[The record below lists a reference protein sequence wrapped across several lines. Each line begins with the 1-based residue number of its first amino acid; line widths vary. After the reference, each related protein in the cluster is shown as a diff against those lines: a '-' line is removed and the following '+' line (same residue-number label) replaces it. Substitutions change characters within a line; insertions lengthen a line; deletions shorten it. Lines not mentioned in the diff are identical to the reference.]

1 MAGLGIQAGKGM
13 TMLNAIK
20 AAIAKLAR
28 KPANKTRHVLE
39 FIPHKK
45 HYRVT
50 YWASHATISYYG
62 ENGRKLTSRRV
73 ANGDVFRLIKQAR
86 ACGYGRA

>member
-1 MAGLGIQAGKGM
+1 MV
-13 TMLNAIK
+13 NAIK

-28 KPANKTRHVLE
+28 KPALPAIKPLQSR
-39 FIPHKK
+39 K

-86 ACGYGRA
+86 AYGYGRA